1 MGDLDL
7 WVLGEKNKMRNC
19 SCSRSCL
26 FPRFSP
32 PKLEKGKKKKSSG
45 RNFPRLVNGWF
56 VCLIN

>member
-32 PKLEKGKKKKSSG
+32 PKLEKGKKQKKAVEGISLGLSMAG
-45 RNFPRLVNGWF
+45 LF
-56 VCLIN
+56 V

>member
-32 PKLEKGKKKKSSG
+32 PKLEKGKKKKKAVEGISLGLSMAG
-45 RNFPRLVNGWF
+45 LF
-56 VCLIN
+56 V

>member
-32 PKLEKGKKKKSSG
+32 PKLEKGKKKKAVEGISLGLSMAG
-45 RNFPRLVNGWF
+45 LF
-56 VCLIN
+56 V